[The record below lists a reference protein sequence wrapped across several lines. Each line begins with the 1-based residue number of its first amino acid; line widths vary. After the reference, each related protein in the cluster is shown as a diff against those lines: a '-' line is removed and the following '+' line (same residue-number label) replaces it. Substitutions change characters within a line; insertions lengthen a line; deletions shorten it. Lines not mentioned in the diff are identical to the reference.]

1 MADSSYDPAKEHD
14 FDPILLVKQQIR
26 NLPNLPSH
34 LKYLDEYDDS
44 WRAIAAPQANNIWV
58 VFADTTKSKIDFER
72 VGDPDLRVLWKHFIS
87 WVLSR
92 NVPVDAYNT
101 FSALC
106 RIKNDRAE
114 EWFWHALVM
123 PIHQWKTHWDTE
135 WREDTSPLIARTIK
149 LFLYFCCEHSIGGFR
164 PEFSDLVRS
173 FVYDWN
179 PTYQG
184 VVSGEAFL
192 NVQEETKIIS
202 YLDDC
207 SNNAHVLNNRE
218 LLEACLLCISYQH
231 GLRPI
236 QILRIELE
244 DFRVQETSDGN
255 CSVHFSAYRAKK
267 MKKEQ
272 KIRFTRKIK
281 QEWANIFVV
290 YHQRL
295 MKRDVWRYSSN
306 ATEQKLFPVASDVI
320 VQAIADTVERLIGN
334 RKTATHLRHTAA
346 LRLTDSGASLEEI
359 AEFLGHSH
367 ARTSLVY
374 FESSSTQ
381 AHKLNS
387 ALAISP
393 IYSALAS
400 IAESKKIDKAA
411 LLDLPQDMQIAAVP
425 HGIPVSGIGACN
437 LGQSLCAKNPALS
450 CYTCNKFLPVNDRM
464 AHLKVLDDLRSV
476 VRFFFDE
483 SHGEKQSPAF
493 VQLKTTLASVQAII
507 KLIDI
512 EAKEAGNE

>member
-44 WRAIAAPQANNIWV
+44 WRVIAAPQANNIWV
-58 VFADTTKSKIDFER
+58 IFADTTKSKIDFER
-72 VGDPDLRVLWKHFIS
+72 VGDSDLRVLWKHFIA
-87 WVLSR
+87 WVLTR
-92 NVPVDAYNT
+92 NVPVEAYNT

-123 PIHQWKTHWDTE
+123 PIHQWKIHWDTE
-135 WREDTSPLIARTIK
+135 WREDSSPMTARTIK

-173 FVYDWN
+173 LVYDWAKN
-179 PTYQG
+179 YQG
-184 VVSGEAFL
+184 VVSGESMLKVHEEAKVVSFL
-192 NVQEETKIIS
+192 
-202 YLDDC
+202 DHC
-207 SNNAHVLNNRE
+207 SEHAHFLNNRE
-218 LLEACLLCISYQH
+218 LLEACLTGISYQH

-244 DFRVQETSDGN
+244 DLRVQETVDSKY
-255 CSVHFSAYRAKK
+255 SVHFSAYRAKK
-267 MKKEQ
+267 RKKEE
-272 KIRFTRKIK
+272 KTRFTRKIK
-281 QEWANIFVV
+281 QEWANIFIV
-290 YHQRL
+290 YYQRR
-295 MKRDVWRYSSN
+295 MRRDVWRYSSN
-306 ATEQKLFPVASDVI
+306 ATDQKLFPVAEDVI
-320 VQAIADTVERLIGN
+320 VQAIGNTVQRLIGS

-346 LRLTDSGASLEEI
+346 QRLTDSGASLEEI

-400 IAESKKIDKAA
+400 IAESKKIDKTA

-450 CYTCNKFLPVNDRM
+450 CYTCSKFLPVNDRM

-507 KLIDI
+507 NLIDI
-512 EAKEAGNE
+512 AAKEAGNE